1 MLVRILNSKL
11 DEKEVHNVQIS
22 LIFKNRIFKI
32 DKQALVNIRPFQSF
46 GIHLHDSKVSFGLD
60 KFILEFKN

>member
-32 DKQALVNIRPFQSF
+32 DKQALVNIRF
-46 GIHLHDSKVSFGLD
+46 KV
-60 KFILEFKN
+60 LEFIFMIQKFLLV